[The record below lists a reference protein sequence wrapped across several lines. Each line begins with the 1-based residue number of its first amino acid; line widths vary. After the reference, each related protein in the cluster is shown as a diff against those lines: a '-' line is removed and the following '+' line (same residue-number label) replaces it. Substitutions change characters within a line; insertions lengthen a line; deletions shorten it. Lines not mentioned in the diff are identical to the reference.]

1 MVILSGGE
9 PTVHPDLLPLAE
21 CVAHHGLQLGL
32 VTNGRRLADASLVDD
47 LLRHNLTFVYVS
59 LHGARASLHDAMVR
73 TKAFEQT
80 LRGIHQV
87 AGRVQELTVNT
98 VVTRD
103 NLFELRQI
111 VELLEPL
118 PNIGVKFT
126 FPQPK
131 GAAFEHFDAV
141 IPSLSEAAH
150 YVADAISSAQA
161 RGSPVRF
168 GFEGFPLCLMPRL
181 ESLHDDLLTRNIR
194 SMMEPEDEDLFPVDD
209 LLFTKLPQC
218 ENCENRAAC
227 PGVYREYIRR
237 RGDEEIVGDA
247 HAATSHI
254 VVEQAHLREQAAHE
268 RRHWV
273 RLSWAC
279 NNRCRFCLD
288 RELSRASHR
297 SEQDIGNDILQGR
310 REGAERLILSG
321 GEPTTHPKFIS
332 WIRFGKR
339 AGYGWVQAITN
350 GRMLSYP
357 RFLAE
362 AIRAGLD
369 EITVS
374 LHGHTAS
381 LHDQLVGVSGAFEQA
396 VRGLRSALASKRLVV
411 NVDIV
416 VNAHNVDHLPEMLE
430 TFVGWGV
437 REFDLLHLI
446 PFGGAWESTSGDLFY
461 DLAQHGDSIRRA
473 LEFCREQGVQVWL
486 NRFPPP
492 HAEGFEYLIQ
502 DPVKLQD
509 EVRGRASSF
518 EALVTG
524 GPHLPCR
531 DPKRCRLCYLQG
543 LCDDFER
550 FVALSRESFVPA
562 LRVDENVPKE
572 LLARLPKT
580 DRLEIV
586 AADPQSALA
595 LASTL
600 HARSV
605 SLRLDDYEDLS
616 KYVDDGGCFGGMAL
630 REVVVS
636 RSGQWKAALEGANTD
651 LVVLLHRDLMPL
663 FASFHECANRLI
675 LEQPTYHKLTTSLRN
690 DVDLRSLFQTL
701 GKAIRTRGIAR
712 CLSGLEPLKRW
723 DWLEARFMR
732 PDGTIDPQQLTRWY
746 GRDRFFAKSLRC
758 KDCRWNDDCVGM
770 HINWLRAHGFA
781 QLIPQH

>member
-1 MVILSGGE
+1 MHAGAAHGEPLQREPPLSGQLDAAPAGEEIAGERAGLGGHLVRRPLGDHATAVLAGARPHVDDVVGQAHGLLVMLDDQHGVAQVAQPHQGLDQPQVVALVQTDARLVEDVEHADERRADLRGEADALRLAARERRRGALQREVAHPDVVQEAQPLRDLPDDAVADEALRLAQRQPAEEAERLAHAEERELVDVEPADGDGEAGRLEPRPVALRARPVGHVLLDLLAHLLGLGLGEAPLQMLDDPREARAVVPHAPAVVAVAERDALLAGPVQEEVAVGLRQVVPGHAGVHRERPGDALEDLLEPAEGEVSVGQERALVDAERTVGHDEAGVDLLREPEPVTGRAGAVRAVEAEDAGLDLGQRDAAVDAGELLTEREPARRVAGDLDVDEPVGQRGGRLDGVGE
-9 PTVHPDLLPLAE
+9 PPPQPVLHHEAVDDHADVVLELLVEVDVLLELTHDAVDLDPCEAVGAQLLEQLPVFALA
-21 CVAHHGLQLGL
+21 AAYDGRQNLDTALLGQRHH
-32 VTNGRRLADASLVDD
+32 LVDD

-310 REGAERLILSG
+310 REGE
-321 GEPTTHPKFIS
+321 
-332 WIRFGKR
+332 
-339 AGYGWVQAITN
+339 
-350 GRMLSYP
+350 
-357 RFLAE
+357 
-362 AIRAGLD
+362 
-369 EITVS
+369 
-374 LHGHTAS
+374 
-381 LHDQLVGVSGAFEQA
+381 LV
-396 VRGLRSALASKRLVV
+396 R
-411 NVDIV
+411 
-416 VNAHNVDHLPEMLE
+416 
-430 TFVGWGV
+430 
-437 REFDLLHLI
+437 
-446 PFGGAWESTSGDLFY
+446 
-461 DLAQHGDSIRRA
+461 
-473 LEFCREQGVQVWL
+473 
-486 NRFPPP
+486 
-492 HAEGFEYLIQ
+492 
-502 DPVKLQD
+502 
-509 EVRGRASSF
+509 
-518 EALVTG
+518 
-524 GPHLPCR
+524 
-531 DPKRCRLCYLQG
+531 
-543 LCDDFER
+543 
-550 FVALSRESFVPA
+550 
-562 LRVDENVPKE
+562 
-572 LLARLPKT
+572 
-580 DRLEIV
+580 
-586 AADPQSALA
+586 
-595 LASTL
+595 
-600 HARSV
+600 
-605 SLRLDDYEDLS
+605 
-616 KYVDDGGCFGGMAL
+616 
-630 REVVVS
+630 
-636 RSGQWKAALEGANTD
+636 
-651 LVVLLHRDLMPL
+651 
-663 FASFHECANRLI
+663 
-675 LEQPTYHKLTTSLRN
+675 
-690 DVDLRSLFQTL
+690 
-701 GKAIRTRGIAR
+701 
-712 CLSGLEPLKRW
+712 
-723 DWLEARFMR
+723 
-732 PDGTIDPQQLTRWY
+732 
-746 GRDRFFAKSLRC
+746 
-758 KDCRWNDDCVGM
+758 
-770 HINWLRAHGFA
+770 
-781 QLIPQH
+781 